1 MSVSATVATL
11 TPTARSFNRVHLW
24 LSMVLLAIG
33 FASVAWTRLNIAIIL
48 PEVMQG
54 IGVTSL
60 AVGGFLATLSVLGNG
75 LAEPFMGHLS
85 DRIGRRLALTIG
97 LAGFSILSLITA
109 LATNLPEMIA
119 IRILLGVLQGLYI
132 PTYLA
137 FVGGTFEK
145 RRGFWIEGLVGM
157 FTIGSAINPIA
168 TRAIFDAS
176 GGAWQAPSLI
186 YGIFGVVVAAG
197 VFALGSG
204 GIYDRARTRQAAEAA
219 SANTTAT
226 PAFEPLRSQFD
237 RSMLLIIVALVCW
250 GFTQYAYLGLFVTY
264 LRQAQGFSLETATG
278 AASLAG
284 WVTFAA
290 AFFVGWTSDQIG
302 RRKTLMI
309 AGGVAAILAYPLF
322 AWTTSFWIAVG
333 IGAVFGACNGA
344 FFGLGVAYA
353 QDLAR
358 GRNLGGRSG
367 MITGAGHF
375 TSGFGGG
382 VAALVASTF
391 GYQAIGIELAVLCAC
406 MVVCMYLTVD
416 RAHLARMAERQH
428 TIAEMPA

>member
-85 DRIGRRLALTIG
+85 DRIGRRMALTIG
-97 LAGFSILSLITA
+97 LAGFSILSLLTA

-145 RRGFWIEGLVGM
+145 RRGFWIEGLMGM

-302 RRKTLMI
+302 RRKTRMI

-382 VAALVASTF
+382 VAALLLRRLGIRPSASSSRC
-391 GYQAIGIELAVLCAC
+391 CA
-406 MVVCMYLTVD
+406 
-416 RAHLARMAERQH
+416 RAWWYAC
-428 TIAEMPA
+428 I

>member
-1 MSVSATVATL
+1 MASAVGTF
-11 TPTARSFNRVHLW
+11 TAAKSFGRVHLW
-24 LSMVLLAIG
+24 LSMLFLAIG

-48 PEVMQG
+48 PEVMKG

-97 LAGFSILSLITA
+97 LAGFSVLSLVTA
-109 LATNLPEMIA
+109 LATNLTEMIA
-119 IRILLGVLQGLYI
+119 IRILLGVLQGMYI

-137 FVGGTFEK
+137 FVGGTFER

-157 FTIGSAINPIA
+157 FTIGSAMNPVM
-168 TRAIFDAS
+168 TRAIFDA
-176 GGAWQAPSLI
+176 GGGSWQAPSVV
-186 YGIFGVVVAAG
+186 YGLFGLVLAAG

-204 GIYDRARTRQAAEAA
+204 GIYDRARARQAEAA
-219 SANTTAT
+219 ATDTATPT
-226 PAFEPLRSQFD
+226 PAFEPWRSQFD
-237 RSMLLIIVALVCW
+237 RNMLLIVAALVCW

-264 LRQAQGFSLETATG
+264 LRQGQGFTLETATA
-278 AASLAG
+278 AASIAG
-284 WVTFAA
+284 WITFAA

-309 AGGVAAILAYPLF
+309 AGAIAAVIAYPLF
-322 AWTTSFWIAVG
+322 AWTTTFWVAVVL
-333 IGAVFGACNGA
+333 GAIFGACNGA

-358 GRNLGGRSG
+358 GHNLGGRSG
-367 MITGAGHF
+367 MITGSGHF

-382 VAALVASTF
+382 AAALVATTF
-391 GYQAIGIELAVLCAC
+391 GFQAIGIELTLLCAC

-416 RAHLARMAERQH
+416 RAHVVRTAERQQR
-428 TIAEMPA
+428 TVEATA

>member
-1 MSVSATVATL
+1 MAAAVGTFSA
-11 TPTARSFNRVHLW
+11 ARSFNRVHLW
-24 LSMVLLAIG
+24 LSMVLLATG

-97 LAGFSILSLITA
+97 LAGFSLLSVITA

-119 IRILLGVLQGLYI
+119 IRVLLGVLQGLYI

-157 FTIGSAINPIA
+157 FTVGSAINPLA
-168 TRAIFDAS
+168 TRAIFNAA

-186 YGIFGVVVAAG
+186 YGIFGLVLAAG

-204 GIYDRARTRQAAEAA
+204 GIYDRARMRQAAEAA
-219 SANTTAT
+219 SASTAAP

-237 RSMLLIIVALVCW
+237 RSMLLIVVALVCW

-264 LRQAQGFSLETATG
+264 LREGQGFSLETATT
-278 AASLAG
+278 AASLAS
-284 WVTFAA
+284 WCTFAA
-290 AFFVGWTSDQIG
+290 AFFVGWISDHIG
-302 RRKTLMI
+302 RRRTLMI
-309 AGGVAAILAYPLF
+309 AGGIAALLAYPLF
-322 AWTTSFWIAVG
+322 EWTTSLWIAVAV
-333 IGAVFGACNGA
+333 GAVFGACNGA

-382 VAALVASTF
+382 AAALVASTF
-391 GYQAIGIELAVLCAC
+391 GFQAIGFELAALCVC

-416 RAHLARMAERQH
+416 RAHLARMAERQGRVVEA
-428 TIAEMPA
+428 IA

>member
-1 MSVSATVATL
+1 MASAAGTFRA
-11 TPTARSFNRVHLW
+11 AKSFGRLHLV

-85 DRIGRRLALTIG
+85 DRIGRRMALTIG
-97 LAGFSILSLITA
+97 VAGFSLLSLITA
-109 LATNLPEMIA
+109 LATNLTEMVA
-119 IRILLGVLQGLYI
+119 IRLLLGVLQGMYI

-157 FTIGSAINPIA
+157 FTIGSAMNPVM
-168 TRAIFDAS
+168 TRAIFNAF
-176 GGAWQAPSLI
+176 GGSWQAPSLI
-186 YGIFGVVVAAG
+186 YGIFGLLLAAG

-204 GIYDRARTRQAAEAA
+204 GIYDRARARQAEAA
-219 SANTTAT
+219 AMNTET
-226 PAFEPLRSQFD
+226 PVAVFEPWRSQFD
-237 RSMLLIIVALVCW
+237 RSMLLIVPALVCW

-264 LRQAQGFSLETATG
+264 LRQGQGFSLDDATA
-278 AASLAG
+278 AASIAG
-284 WVTFAA
+284 WMTFAA
-290 AFFVGWTSDQIG
+290 AFFVGWTSDRIG
-302 RRKTLMI
+302 RRRTLMI
-309 AGGVAAILAYPLF
+309 AGSIAAVLAYPLF
-322 AWTTSFWIAVG
+322 AWTTTFWAAVVL
-333 IGAVFGACNGA
+333 GAVFGACNGA

-358 GRNLGGRSG
+358 GHNLGGRSG

-382 VAALVASTF
+382 AAALVATTF
-391 GYQAIGIELAVLCAC
+391 GYQAIAVELTLLCAC

-416 RAHLARMAERQH
+416 RAYARRTAERQ
-428 TIAEMPA
+428 AEAVKVPA

>member
-1 MSVSATVATL
+1 
-11 TPTARSFNRVHLW
+11 
-24 LSMVLLAIG
+24 MVLLAIG

-97 LAGFSILSLITA
+97 LAGFSLFSLLTA
-109 LATNLPEMIA
+109 FATNLPEMVG
-119 IRILLGVLQGLYI
+119 IRVLLGVLQGLYI

-157 FTIGSAINPIA
+157 FTIGSAINPLT
-168 TRAIFDAS
+168 TRWLFDAT
-176 GGAWQAPSLI
+176 GGAWQTPSLV
-186 YGIFGVVVAAG
+186 YGIFGLVLAAG
-197 VFALGSG
+197 IFALGKG

-219 SANTTAT
+219 ASDGVVA

-237 RSMLLIIVALVCW
+237 RSMLLIALALVCW

-264 LRQAQGFSLETATG
+264 LRQGQGFSLESATT
-278 AASLAG
+278 AASLAS
-284 WVTFAA
+284 WITFAA
-290 AFFVGWTSDQIG
+290 AFFVGWVSDQIG
-302 RRKTLMI
+302 RRRTLMI
-309 AGGVAAILAYPLF
+309 AGAVAAMLAYPLF
-322 AWTTSFWIAVG
+322 AWTTTLWVAVG
-333 IGAVFGACNGA
+333 VAAVFGACNGA

-367 MITGAGHF
+367 MITGVGHF

-382 VAALVASTF
+382 AAALVASTF
-391 GYQAIGIELAVLCAC
+391 GFQAIGLELAALCVC

-416 RAHLARMAERQH
+416 RAHLTRMAERQARAVA
-428 TIAEMPA
+428 TAAS